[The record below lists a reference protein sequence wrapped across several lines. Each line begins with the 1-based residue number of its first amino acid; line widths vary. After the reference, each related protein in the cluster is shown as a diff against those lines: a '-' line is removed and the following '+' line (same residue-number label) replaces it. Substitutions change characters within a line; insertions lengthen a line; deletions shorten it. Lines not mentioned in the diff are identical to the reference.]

1 MREGYEQTWAYVE
14 LERTRNKFEAYNLE
28 KYRDLGSCKRGTH
41 KSYLIDLI
49 YLWSK
54 LYFSFKLDEAILIVI
69 LQASVVALDN
79 PPKVE
84 GTVLLKTPCILQ
96 TGPRG
101 PWARTDLNDPS
112 LRSSYDDT
120 KWCCAC
126 FQRRRQPTILPTYD
140 AYKPHQGPVWH
151 DNPKCDILANILYQ

>member
-1 MREGYEQTWAYVE
+1 ME

-54 LYFSFKLDEAILIVI
+54 FYFSFKLDEAILIVI
-69 LQASVVALDN
+69 LQASVVTLDN

-101 PWARTDLNDPS
+101 P
-112 LRSSYDDT
+112 
-120 KWCCAC
+120 
-126 FQRRRQPTILPTYD
+126 
-140 AYKPHQGPVWH
+140 
-151 DNPKCDILANILYQ
+151 